1 MDYFMQT
8 VEFYNNII
16 AFNGTRSDH
25 LGGGVGFYEGDFYIY
40 NNVFY
45 HNDMYEVSMS
55 PPWGRR
61 LTSFNFVNNIIVP
74 DPNTAYKYY
83 YSYAD
88 YMDYPGVVSNNCYF
102 GGSDGI
108 PTWDTSTLEEDPDM
122 TDPENDDFSLKAGSP
137 CIDGGT
143 SVVSGVLTTDYLGI
157 ARPQGVNYDI
167 GTHEYLSGGT
177 PNQVPVISD
186 ISATPTSGDAPL
198 SVDFTVT
205 ASDPDGSI
213 ASYAWDFG
221 DENTSAVQNPTHSYA
236 SAGTY
241 TATCTVTDNEGA
253 TASDSVEITVTAT
266 AEDPVVDDI
275 SATPTSGVAPLTVA
289 FAVTASDPDGTIDSY
304 SWDFG
309 DQHTSQEQNPSHVY
323 TLPGTYTATVTVT
336 DNDGNTDSDTVQVTV
351 TSVTPAA
358 PTNLTATG
366 GDTQVSL
373 SWSAGD
379 NPLVAQPYVFD
390 LSVVAY
396 NVYRSATGGTGF
408 VKINSV
414 TITGTTYTDTGLTNG
429 TTYYYVVTALDAG
442 DDESNYSNEVSA
454 TPAGPQT
461 PGNPPG
467 KPVRTGGRFNTEAA
481 ANIDQVVGSTRHI
494 GIRNKGK

>member
-1 MDYFMQT
+1 MATGSGTITVTTSEGTSDSIPFFARAIGSNHIYFIATDGNDGNDGLTTATPWATTVKLRGLTAGDVCYYREGTYTDTDYAGFSVVMYVVNNSNHASGIENKSISIASYPGEVAQIGDASINISVNMGQYAVLDYWTFSKFMYRAVMRPFWVNQDSTSNDNIRIVGCDGSSLGPVGGAVCFTFSGDQTNFVFYGNHAHDAGVANRGDTAADALRSYALYFGGNGFHDGIDIGWNEFSWCENGRVQFYGHEAGDYIDNLSFHDNYVHHNGLHGVMMGGSDAADYFMQT

-213 ASYAWDFG
+213 AHG
-221 DENTSAVQNPTHSYA
+221 H
-236 SAGTY
+236 
-241 TATCTVTDNEGA
+241 
-253 TASDSVEITVTAT
+253 
-266 AEDPVVDDI
+266 
-275 SATPTSGVAPLTVA
+275 L
-289 FAVTASDPDGTIDSY
+289 
-304 SWDFG
+304 
-309 DQHTSQEQNPSHVY
+309 
-323 TLPGTYTATVTVT
+323 
-336 DNDGNTDSDTVQVTV
+336 
-351 TSVTPAA
+351 
-358 PTNLTATG
+358 
-366 GDTQVSL
+366 
-373 SWSAGD
+373 
-379 NPLVAQPYVFD
+379 
-390 LSVVAY
+390 
-396 NVYRSATGGTGF
+396 YR
-408 VKINSV
+408 
-414 TITGTTYTDTGLTNG
+414 
-429 TTYYYVVTALDAG
+429 
-442 DDESNYSNEVSA
+442 
-454 TPAGPQT
+454 
-461 PGNPPG
+461 
-467 KPVRTGGRFNTEAA
+467 
-481 ANIDQVVGSTRHI
+481 H
-494 GIRNKGK
+494 